1 MSGTWYAPDGTP
13 RAPNAPTGGD
23 DSYIGTDAQDV
34 WPNDAGEP
42 ISQVHG
48 GEGNDS
54 LDGRGGDDFLYG
66 NEGDDL
72 LSGGEGNDALSGG
85 AGNDTLHGGAG
96 DDVLNGIP
104 GDDTAYGGDG
114 SDTVELAGSA
124 AGHRWEWVESAGGWN
139 VIDTDLSDGDDGRDF
154 IAGDIEWVTYGE
166 TGETLQTPCFAAGTR
181 ILTDRGEVPVETLRS
196 GDMVVT
202 LGLGGAW
209 LAPVRWIG
217 RRRVH
222 TGRHP
227 HPASVCPV
235 RVCAGAL
242 GPGVPWRDLVISP
255 DHALYLDGILVPAV
269 ALLDGET
276 IRQETPAGGRIDYF
290 HVELDRHDVL
300 VADGAPAESWR
311 DCGNRTQFDNAGR
324 VVALHPVFAGAASEV
339 PACAPSFASGLRVE
353 RIRAALP
360 RREAPARR
368 RHG

>member
-1 MSGTWYAPDGTP
+1 
-13 RAPNAPTGGD
+13 
-23 DSYIGTDAQDV
+23 
-34 WPNDAGEP
+34 
-42 ISQVHG
+42 
-48 GEGNDS
+48 
-54 LDGRGGDDFLYG
+54 
-66 NEGDDL
+66 
-72 LSGGEGNDALSGG
+72 
-85 AGNDTLHGGAG
+85 LHGGAG

-114 SDTVELAGSA
+114 SDTVEQAGSA

-166 TGETLQTPCFAAGTR
+166 TGETLQTPCYAAGTR

-360 RREAPARR
+360 RREALARR